1 MCTARGQVKK
11 INNGP
16 SSYCGFNPWVGKIP
30 WSRKMATHSSILAW
44 KIPWAKQPGGLQSR
58 GCQRVG
64 HDWAHTHTSSYKAL
78 PQQNDP
84 SLTLWGQL
92 WFTNKTG
99 IFFFFFFLLFLWH
112 IQWTIVIFI
121 KVLAFSVT
129 QLPNAVLL
137 SYYFILHDF
146 LVCKKELFKSFCQ
159 GWAQLDNQSLGNCT

>member
-1 MCTARGQVKK
+1 MAHHPIAGSILGLGRSPG
-11 INNGP
+11 
-16 SSYCGFNPWVGKIP
+16 VGKWQPTPVFLPGKSHGQSSLVGYSP
-30 WSRKMATHSSILAW
+30 W
-44 KIPWAKQPGGLQSR
+44 

-99 IFFFFFFLLFLWH
+99 IFFFFFLLFLWH
-112 IQWTIVIFI
+112 IQWTIAIFI

>member
-1 MCTARGQVKK
+1 MAHHPIAGSIFGLGRSPG
-11 INNGP
+11 
-16 SSYCGFNPWVGKIP
+16 VGKWQPTPVFLPGKSDGQSSLVGYSP
-30 WSRKMATHSSILAW
+30 W
-44 KIPWAKQPGGLQSR
+44 

-99 IFFFFFFLLFLWH
+99 IFFFFFLLFLWH
-112 IQWTIVIFI
+112 IQWTIAIFI

-137 SYYFILHDF
+137 SYYFILRDF

-159 GWAQLDNQSLGNCT
+159 GWAQLDNQSLGNCA